1 MKKIVL
7 LSIAAILLAACGSS
21 RQNQPPQGQPG
32 LTIIGGSQAVA
43 GEILVKYRGGVSM
56 SSAMALSGSQLVE
69 STSSD
74 DWGTLARVGVPKGQE
89 QRFIEQ
95 YAAQTGVEY
104 AEPNFWIPNDRQNVQ
119 ATRANNRLSSGTISG
134 SALNPTDPYLTQIP
148 PQDAFA
154 SAGAHNPS
162 GLRVSAVRQA
172 SLRIGTTDVPV
183 VARVS
188 ATGAS
193 IDLTV
198 ALSPDLNLI
207 GQGTLQ
213 TGGNY
218 AGPFT
223 LKPTALGSNPCD
235 ATCSTGTWTATLT
248 SISQNTSLVD
258 ASGTQ
263 TRTFNFVGT
272 VTAGPAV
279 GTPLATTLAGPLPL
293 TIVLRGVFTY
303 NNVPWLWGIHRIG
316 APAVWASGVTGQG
329 VLVGVI
335 DDGADLTHPDLA
347 PNLWRNPNPN
357 SRLCP
362 GLHGYDFANEDT
374 DPTDTNG
381 HGTHTAG
388 TVAAA
393 ANNIG
398 VVGVAPE
405 AKLLIVKGLTYFGGT
420 AYMLT
425 RALKYVADCGAKVS
439 NNSWGGSQKSKAF
452 EDVLKYGTAKGH
464 IYVFAAGNS
473 FDTGNPP
480 SDPVRNSTTLAG
492 VIGVGAMSANNLRTA
507 FSSSGPYVTVIAPG
521 NAILSTIPQ
530 EQGNPGDPYG
540 FLQGTSMAS
549 PHVTGVVALMFS
561 AKPSLTP
568 LQVRVA
574 LEQTAN
580 ATLTAQLA
588 KPDYSAAIP
597 GQYGYGLVNAKAAV
611 DYVQAN
617 Y

>member
-21 RQNQPPQGQPG
+21 RQTQPPQGQPD
-32 LTIIGGSQAVA
+32 LTSIGGSQAVA
-43 GEILVKYRGGVSM
+43 GEIVVKYRGGVSM
-56 SSAMALSGSQLVE
+56 SSITALSNSQVKA
-69 STSSD
+69 STGD
-74 DWGTLARVGVPKGQE
+74 NDWGTLALVGVPKGQE
-89 QRFIEQ
+89 QQFVEQ
-95 YAAQTGVEY
+95 YAAQAGVEY
-104 AEPNFWIPNDRQNVQ
+104 AEPNFWIPLERQKVQ
-119 ATRANNRLSSGTISG
+119 LNRASGPSTQLSPS
-134 SALNPTDPYLTQIP
+134 DPYLTQIP
-148 PQDAFA
+148 PADAFA
-154 SAGAHNPS
+154 TAGAHNPT
-162 GLRVSAVRQA
+162 GLRVSGVVRA
-172 SLRIGTTDVPV
+172 SIQVGTADIPV
-183 VARVS
+183 AAQVS
-188 ATGAS
+188 SSGAS
-193 IDLTV
+193 ISVAV
-198 ALSPDLNLI
+198 ALSPDLNLL

-213 TGGNY
+213 SNGSYT
-218 AGPFT
+218 GPFT

-235 ATCSTGTWTATLT
+235 ATCSTGTWTASLT
-248 SISQNTSLVD
+248 GISQNTSLVD

-263 TRTFNFVGT
+263 TRNFNFVGT
-272 VTAGPAV
+272 VTAGPAL

-303 NNVPWLWGIHRIG
+303 NSVPWLWGIHRIN
-316 APAVWASGVTGQG
+316 APAAWAGGATGRG

-347 PNLWRNPNPN
+347 PNLWRNPNPRN
-357 SRLCP
+357 PLCP

-393 ANNIG
+393 ANNLG

-405 AKLLIVKGLTYFGGT
+405 ARLLIVKGLTYFGGT
-420 AYMLT
+420 VYMLT

-464 IYVFAAGNS
+464 VYVFAAGNS
-473 FDTGNPP
+473 FDAGNPP
-480 SDPVRNSTTLAG
+480 SDPVRNSTTIAG

-507 FSSSGPYVTVIAPG
+507 FSSTGPYVTVIAPG

-540 FLQGTSMAS
+540 FLQGTSMAA

-580 ATLTAQLA
+580 ATLTGQLA
-588 KPDYSAAIP
+588 KPDYQASTP
-597 GQYGYGLVNAKAAV
+597 GQFGYGLVDANAAV
-611 DYVQAN
+611 DYVKAN

>member
-1 MKKIVL
+1 MVL
-7 LSIAAILLAACGSS
+7 LSIAAILLAACSAS
-21 RQNQPPQGQPG
+21 RQAQPPQGQPD
-32 LTIIGGSQAVA
+32 LTTIGGIPAVA

-56 SSAMALSGSQLVE
+56 SSVKALSDSRVVE
-69 STSSD
+69 STGSD
-74 DWGTLARVGVPKGQE
+74 DWGTLALVSVPKGQE

-104 AEPNFWIPNDRQNVQ
+104 AEPNFWIPNKRHNVQ
-119 ATRANNRLSSGTISG
+119 VNRVNARLGSSAVSG
-134 SALNPTDPYLTQIP
+134 SALSPTDPYLTQIP

-154 SAGAHNPS
+154 TAGAHNPS
-162 GLRVSAVRQA
+162 GLLVSGVRQA
-172 SLRIGTTDVPV
+172 SIRIGTSDVPV
-183 VARVS
+183 VAQVS
-188 ATGAS
+188 ATGAN
-193 IDLTV
+193 IALTV

-213 TGGNY
+213 SGGGY

-235 ATCSTGTWTATLT
+235 ATCSTGSWTATLT
-248 SISQNTSLVD
+248 GISQNTSLVD

-263 TRTFNFVGT
+263 TRNFNFVGT
-272 VTAGPAV
+272 VATGPAV

-303 NNVPWLWGIHRIG
+303 NNVPWLWGIHRIN
-316 APAVWASGVTGQG
+316 APAAWADSVTGRG

-347 PNLWRNPNPN
+347 PNLWRNPNPRN
-357 SRLCP
+357 PLCP
-362 GLHGYDFANEDT
+362 GLHGYDFANEDP

-393 ANNIG
+393 ANNTG

-405 AKLLIVKGLTYFGGT
+405 ARLLIVKGLTYFGGT
-420 AYMLT
+420 VYMLT

-452 EDVLKYGTAKGH
+452 EDVLRYGTAKGH
-464 IYVFAAGNS
+464 VYVFSAGNS
-473 FDTGNPP
+473 FDAGNPP
-480 SDPVRNSTTLAG
+480 SDPVRNSTTIAG
-492 VIGVGAMSANNLRTA
+492 VVGVGAMSANNLRTA

-561 AKPSLTP
+561 AKPNLTP

-597 GQYGYGLVNAKAAV
+597 GQFGYGLVDAKAAV
-611 DYVQAN
+611 DYVKAN

>member
-1 MKKIVL
+1 MKKMVL
-7 LSIAAILLAACGSS
+7 FSIAAILLVACGST
-21 RQNQPPQGQPG
+21 RHNQPPQGQPN
-32 LTIIGGSQAVA
+32 LTTIGGSQAVA

-56 SSAMALSGSQLVE
+56 SSVVALSGSQVVQ
-69 STSSD
+69 STGSD
-74 DWGTLARVGVPKGQE
+74 DWGTLALIRVPKGQE
-89 QRFIEQ
+89 EHFLKQ
-95 YAAQTGVEY
+95 YQAQTGVEY
-104 AEPNFWIPNDRQNVQ
+104 AEPNFWIPNERQNVRV
-119 ATRANNRLSSGTISG
+119 TRVWGPSAQLS
-134 SALNPTDPYLTQIP
+134 PTDPYLTQIP
-148 PQDAFA
+148 PGDAFA
-154 SAGAHNPS
+154 TAGAHNPT
-162 GLRVSAVRQA
+162 GLRVSGVVQA
-172 SLRIGTTDVPV
+172 SIRVGTSDLPV
-183 VARVS
+183 VAQVS
-188 ATGAS
+188 SSGANIS
-193 IDLTV
+193 LTL
-198 ALSPDLNLI
+198 ALSPDLNLL

-213 TGGNY
+213 SNGSYT
-218 AGPFT
+218 GPFT

-235 ATCSTGTWTATLT
+235 ATCSTGTWTAALT
-248 SISQNTSLVD
+248 GISQNTSLVD
-258 ASGTQ
+258 ASGRQ

-316 APAVWASGVTGQG
+316 APAVWASGVIGQG

-347 PNLWRNPNPN
+347 PNLWRNPNPG
-357 SRLCP
+357 SRVCP
-362 GLHGYDFANEDT
+362 GLHGYDFANEDP

-398 VVGVAPE
+398 VVGVAPG

-425 RALKYVADCGAKVS
+425 RSLKYVADCGAKVS

-464 IYVFAAGNS
+464 VYVFATGNS
-473 FDTGNPP
+473 FDAGNPP
-480 SDPVRNSTTLAG
+480 SDPVRNSTTNAG

-540 FLQGTSMAS
+540 FLQGTSMAA

-597 GQYGYGLVNAKAAV
+597 GQYGYGLVDAKAAV
-611 DYVQAN
+611 DYVLAN